1 MTLDLLT
8 YSDLEAL
15 RERRNATT
23 TTTNTARGGGSGE
36 GQEQTVGPRQS
47 SPGKRY
53 LILTYSVEFDRYAIN
68 NRPFF
73 RGFLLLSRIHYPLA
87 LSFAGQADSRD
98 LRDTV
103 CRLAAELERYKKEV
117 NNSHTNINKST

>member
-23 TTTNTARGGGSGE
+23 TTTTTTTNTARGGGSGE
-36 GQEQTVGPRQS
+36 GQEQTVGPLQS

-53 LILTYSVEFDRYAIN
+53 LILTYSVEFDRYIQHSIIV
-68 NRPFF
+68 RF
-73 RGFLLLSRIHYPLA
+73 
-87 LSFAGQADSRD
+87 
-98 LRDTV
+98 
-103 CRLAAELERYKKEV
+103 
-117 NNSHTNINKST
+117 